1 MGFYDDPKNVD
12 SYIKMCEEYDG
23 SNLYEILKKNLD
35 VGKSVLELGSGP
47 GFDLPFLMKHFQV
60 TGSDLSNEFISRCK
74 KQFPEIEFLKLDV
87 KDIAVEKKYNCI
99 YSNKVLHHLTE
110 DELSLSLAQQVKVL
124 TKDGIIAHSFWLGE
138 ESQQMHGLLFTYYR
152 EKRLLNIISEYY
164 SIISTM
170 RYQEIEKGDSLFIVA
185 QKK

>member
-1 MGFYDDPKNVD
+1 M
-12 SYIKMCEEYDG
+12 
-23 SNLYEILKKNLD
+23 
-35 VGKSVLELGSGP
+35 
-47 GFDLPFLMKHFQV
+47 
-60 TGSDLSNEFISRCK
+60 
-74 KQFPEIEFLKLDV
+74 
-87 KDIAVEKKYNCI
+87 KDIAVEKKYICI

-110 DELSLSLAQQVKVL
+110 DELSLSLAQQANIL

-170 RYQEIEKGDSLFIVA
+170 SYQEIEKGDSLFLVA